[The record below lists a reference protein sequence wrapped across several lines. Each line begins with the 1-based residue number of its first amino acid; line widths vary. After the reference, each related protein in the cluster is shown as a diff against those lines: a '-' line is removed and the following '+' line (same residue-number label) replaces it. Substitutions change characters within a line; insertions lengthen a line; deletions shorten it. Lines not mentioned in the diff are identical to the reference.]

1 MVRSFELE
9 RCTRCSY
16 VSFFFFFF
24 LQKDFFA
31 LLTRNVVKRND
42 EDEIKIF
49 KTQCH
54 NVGTG
59 MRFLKRRHQ
68 KMRDKVQDRVQRDC
82 NNKFYIV
89 E

>member
-1 MVRSFELE
+1 MNWNDALDVHTFLFS
-9 RCTRCSY
+9 
-16 VSFFFFFF
+16 FFFF
-24 LQKDFFA
+24 LQKDFFV

-68 KMRDKVQDRVQRDC
+68 KMRDKVQETEYRETVIIS
-82 NNKFYIV
+82 FI
-89 E
+89 